1 MNYNNRRCSVKGI
14 ICYTTIDISLHMSFG
29 VFRITGILAEEI
41 PFIGRKEEGAGIDIA
56 HKEVRG
62 IIRHYKETPLKPQR

>member
-1 MNYNNRRCSVKGI
+1 
-14 ICYTTIDISLHMSFG
+14 MSFG